1 MYEEY
6 RNLCRKSLS
15 QSVPVVGNDDEPSSL
30 HCFVDS
36 WNFAK
41 VELLS
46 LQPLVALFHDI
57 VSKSDVEVLIQAVQ
71 SDLEIPRTVSAQS
84 GQIKSDVQKRT
95 GKVAF
100 VYEVCQICVL
110 YTRQLKNLCR
120 QHYLVG
126 GASNFLPPSSNCILH
141 TQFCHH

>member
-1 MYEEY
+1 MYDDY
-6 RNLCRKSLS
+6 RHLCRKSLS
-15 QSVPVVGNDDEPSSL
+15 QSVVVENEEGSPSSL
-30 HCFVDS
+30 QCFIDS
-36 WNFAK
+36 WHFSK

-57 VSKSDVEVLIQAVQ
+57 VSESDIEVLISAVQ

-100 VYEVCQICVL
+100 VYEVCQTLLRKQVKNVL
-110 YTRQLKNLCR
+110 LFDTIY
-120 QHYLVG
+120 
-126 GASNFLPPSSNCILH
+126 FM
-141 TQFCHH
+141 

>member
-1 MYEEY
+1 MYEDY

-15 QSVPVVGNDDEPSSL
+15 QSVVVENGEDPSSSSL
-30 HCFVDS
+30 ECFIDS
-36 WNFAK
+36 WNFSK

-57 VSKSDVEVLIQAVQ
+57 VSDSDIEVLISAVQ

-100 VYEVCQICVL
+100 VYEVCLICM
-110 YTRQLKNLCR
+110 NILCNSVFDTTF
-120 QHYLVG
+120 H
-126 GASNFLPPSSNCILH
+126 S
-141 TQFCHH
+141 